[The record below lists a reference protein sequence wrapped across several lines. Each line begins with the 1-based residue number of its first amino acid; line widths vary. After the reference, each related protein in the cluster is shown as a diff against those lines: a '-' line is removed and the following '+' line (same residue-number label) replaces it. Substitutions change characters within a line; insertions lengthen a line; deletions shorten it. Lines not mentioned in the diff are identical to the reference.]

1 MWAGEGRRRALLQ
14 LTVQKSPL
22 IPQLP
27 HNPFGGTL
35 TLFRF
40 RYSLEP
46 HLLKCRGTKQPSY
59 PYGGFLK
66 MGVHPN
72 HSFSIINQ
80 PSLDTPILRNPHMKA
95 MKHSLRSTKCGSQ
108 DVVVSQSTMFSGQCF
123 NIRGFIW
130 QGQLQKMYERWTGCA
145 LSEPQMAV
153 NVLTTVPTR
162 TLQSPSVYL
171 KIGYAKIQWFIS
183 IFSIQ
188 IQFRRYTGIPR
199 FQADPLLSAILCA
212 SWNNYSSTLR
222 FNLAKICVFWK
233 SVFFSNHRVHA
244 WLFQLQWV
252 ATS

>member
-1 MWAGEGRRRALLQ
+1 MSQSGRSMECMADSQVVRCSQGLVAKIHKGEESNV
-14 LTVQKSPL
+14 TVPSHFCEF
-22 IPQLP
+22 P
-27 HNPFGGTL
+27 HMD
-35 TLFRF
+35 
-40 RYSLEP
+40 
-46 HLLKCRGTKQPSY
+46 

-66 MGVHPN
+66 MGVPPN

-171 KIGYAKIQWFIS
+171 
-183 IFSIQ
+183 
-188 IQFRRYTGIPR
+188 
-199 FQADPLLSAILCA
+199 
-212 SWNNYSSTLR
+212 
-222 FNLAKICVFWK
+222 
-233 SVFFSNHRVHA
+233 
-244 WLFQLQWV
+244 
-252 ATS
+252 